1 MKFQVAITNIP
12 SANTNSLLSFNMPGG
27 IRLHGFNLYL
37 LSSNVRTAVNTTNL
51 QRIRITVDTVNLI
64 DWDWPSCLLYALRR
78 GISLSVG
85 QIPIYF
91 TDPLLVGLRNAYA
104 GSIDMK
110 QGIGNIQ
117 VQLQLG
123 TITAPSI
130 TGELIYDSFPNLM
143 PQKTATGRTM
153 VPFNTPLQKVTT
165 TEVVPT
171 AQGYTFQT
179 IQSKWP
185 LDTITIYDPAL
196 SASAI
201 SSITWIYLAL
211 NKVPIFQ
218 GAPLDLADEF
228 KAYGIKTPA
237 GAIVLPFTYDRFS
250 PVSAAEFNSIDLT
263 VNCSAGQP
271 FGVSIESQMPSIT

>member
-37 LSSNVRTAVNTTNL
+37 LSSNVRTAVTTTVL
-51 QRIRITVDTVNLI
+51 QRIRVSVDTVALI
-64 DWDWPSCLLYALRR
+64 DWDWTSCLLYALRR

-123 TITAPSI
+123 TITAPSV
-130 TGELIYDSFPNLM
+130 TGELIYDNFPNIK
-143 PQKTATGRTM
+143 PGTGADKGKM
-153 VPFNTPLQKVTT
+153 VTYNTPLQKVTT

-171 AQGYTFQT
+171 ATGYTFQT
-179 IQSKWP
+179 ISSKWP
-185 LDTITIYDPAL
+185 LDTITVYDPAL

-201 SSITWIYLAL
+201 ANITWVYLAL

-228 KAYGIKTPA
+228 KAYGVKTPA
-237 GAIVLPFTYDRFS
+237 GAIVFPFTYDRYS
-250 PVSAAEFNSIDLT
+250 PLSAAEFNSIDLT
-263 VNCSAGQP
+263 VNCSTGQP
-271 FGVSIESQMPSIT
+271 YGVSIESQMPSIT